1 MPAIH
6 VRTGVSIPEETRARI
21 QSELGKAIELLPGK
35 SEQWLMVD
43 VTGDCRLHFQ
53 GKCDEGIAF
62 ISVRVYGE
70 VSAADADRLTG
81 KLTELVG
88 NTLDIPP
95 RNIYVQYESCSVWG
109 WNGSNF

>member
-1 MPAIH
+1 MPYISTRTNRTVSPRQEEQLTRGMGEIIH
-6 VRTGVSIPEETRARI
+6 I
-21 QSELGKAIELLPGK
+21 LPGK

-70 VSAADADRLTG
+70 VPAADADRLTG